1 MKTYLKKIIFVCTLI
16 FLMGC
21 VEPFDAP
28 VRNEDVGFLVVDGY
42 VNTTDNQATV
52 KLSRAI
58 PLSSSSGFYP
68 TVLNATV
75 SIENDEG
82 GKIPLIHIGGGTYMA
97 TSTFL
102 VTGEDYRLLIEVDG
116 KKYESTFVTAK
127 QRAGIDSLSWDTDDE
142 GVNVRLSTHDF
153 TGTSRYFRWDLKET
167 WEYHSAY
174 NSNFEL
180 KNGILE
186 LRKFDQRINTCYK
199 TDASA
204 VITTANTLG
213 LAENKLSGHPILFI
227 EKLSW
232 KIEHLYSVEVTQ
244 YSLSKEGYDY
254 WEQLRITSQTL
265 GGLFDP
271 QPARIKGN
279 IYRVGESEEPVIGY
293 FDAGEISKSRVFISN
308 RELPA
313 EFQRFP
319 RDPNCEE
326 LFADPMEATRLSGS
340 LVTSA
345 VYEGIAL
352 IGYNYTTVECADC
365 RVKGGVL
372 TKPDFW
378 P

>member
-1 MKTYLKKIIFVCTLI
+1 MKTYNNKIAFIGTLL

-42 VNTTDNQATV
+42 VNTTDHQATV
-52 KLSRAI
+52 TLSRAI
-58 PLSSSSGFYP
+58 PLSSPSFYP
-68 TVLNATV
+68 SVLNATV
-75 SIENDEG
+75 SIENSEG
-82 GKIPLIHIGGGTYMA
+82 SKIPLIQTGNGVYMT
-97 TSTFL
+97 TSNSL
-102 VTGEDYRLLIEVDG
+102 VTGKDYRLLIDVDG
-116 KKYESTFVTAK
+116 KKYESAFVTAK
-127 QRAGIDSLSWDTDDE
+127 QRAGIDSLTWDTDDE

-153 TGTSRYFRWDLKET
+153 TGNSRYFRWDLKET
-167 WEYHSAY
+167 WEYHSAFS
-174 NSNFEL
+174 SNFEL
-180 KNGILE
+180 KNGIPE
-186 LRKFDQRINTCYK
+186 LRKFNERINTCYRS
-199 TDASA
+199 DASG

-213 LAENKLSGHPILFI
+213 FTENKLSGHPILFI

-232 KIEHLYSVEVTQ
+232 KIEYLYSVEVTQ

-279 IYRVGESEEPVIGY
+279 LYRVGESDEPVIGY
-293 FDAGEISKSRVFISN
+293 FDAGEISKGRLFINN

-313 EFQRFP
+313 TFQRYA

-340 LVTSA
+340 LITSA

-372 TKPDFW
+372 AKPDFW